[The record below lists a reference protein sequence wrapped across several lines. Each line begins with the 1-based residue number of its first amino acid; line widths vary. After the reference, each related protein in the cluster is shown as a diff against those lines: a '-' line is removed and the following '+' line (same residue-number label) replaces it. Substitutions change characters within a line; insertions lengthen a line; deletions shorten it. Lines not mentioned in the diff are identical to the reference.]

1 MLPLDHPFRNDP
13 SFGPPELKSPPR
25 PRTHD
30 EALQFGAAV
39 KKQRV
44 QGIREGTVT
53 DVSQLTG
60 VTGLSLLAELPGYD
74 LVRAASPD
82 PMHVI
87 KGSFTI
93 ICHLS

>member
-1 MLPLDHPFRNDP
+1 
-13 SFGPPELKSPPR
+13 
-25 PRTHD
+25 
-30 EALQFGAAV
+30 V

-87 KGSFTI
+87 KGSNDNLSFVMVCVQDALFTS
-93 ICHLS
+93 LT